1 MKYIGFNGRQ
11 YNINPT
17 DYIVYGDD
25 ELSRSSL
32 HLRARQVL
40 KKLFPKDIILEEI
53 SLPGSSKG
61 SAGTL
66 RLDFLIETYKIGVE
80 VHGEQHYK
88 FNSHFFK
95 DKKQFSLALKR
106 DSIKIE
112 WCEMNGISLVE
123 LPYCESD
130 NEWKKRIKARFCQLL
145 TNES

>member
-32 HLRARQVL
+32 HLRARQIL

-61 SAGTL
+61 STGTL
-66 RLDFLIETYKIGVE
+66 RLDFLIETYKLAIE

-95 DKKQFSLALKR
+95 DKHQFLLALKR
-106 DSIKIE
+106 DSVKME
-112 WCEMNGISLVE
+112 WCEMNEISLVE
-123 LPYCESD
+123 LPYSEND
-130 NEWKKRIKARFCQLL
+130 NEWKRRIR
-145 TNES
+145 ESVC

>member
-61 SAGTL
+61 STGTL
-66 RLDFLIETYKIGVE
+66 RLDFLIETYKIGIE

-95 DKKQFSLALKR
+95 DKQHFLLALKR
-106 DSIKIE
+106 DSVKIE

-123 LPYCESD
+123 LPYNESN
-130 NEWKKRIKARFCQLL
+130 NEWKRRIK
-145 TNES
+145 ESLC